1 MTIDEVMFFWTAMYK
16 YDHILH
22 GFKFEEE
29 MIETEKANEIH
40 DNLKSLYGDII

>member
-1 MTIDEVMFFWTAMYK
+1 MYK

-29 MIETEKANEIH
+29 QMSSEKANEIH
-40 DNLKSLYGDII
+40 DNLKSMYGDLL